1 MRKTIALVAFAV
13 VCASGLMAQG
23 PPNNGKEVTV
33 IRGKVMG
40 FASVSPALTKEL
52 QAKQQGKKP
61 EAPPKG
67 PHAFVGQHGFAYVSP
82 HAEGKKKQ

>member
-1 MRKTIALVAFAV
+1 MRKPIALFVFPLL
-13 VCASGLMAQG
+13 CCSGLLAQQG
-23 PPNNGKEVTV
+23 QQNNGKEITV

-52 QAKQQGKKP
+52 EAKQGKKP

-67 PHAFVGQHGFAYVSP
+67 PHVFAGKHGFAYVSP
-82 HAEGKKKQ
+82 HAEGKKK